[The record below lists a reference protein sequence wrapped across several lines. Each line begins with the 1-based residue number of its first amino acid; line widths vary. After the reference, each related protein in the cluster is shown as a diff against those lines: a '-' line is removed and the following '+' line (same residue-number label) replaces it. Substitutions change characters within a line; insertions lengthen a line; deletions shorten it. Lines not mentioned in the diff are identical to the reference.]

1 MNEEGHVPIAPTRR
15 QLLRLVIVAAVAATA
30 VFVLAVLPVEF
41 RVDPT
46 GFGRLV
52 GFDRLAGP
60 AEVQVPAVA
69 PDGGSPTYVA
79 DVPFR
84 SDTVEIPLK
93 RSGVLFADETEFKL
107 RLKQG
112 AVVVYSWT
120 VPEIT
125 MQDEFYSDFHGHSLP
140 EPGVENSEIKVTSF
154 RADVGTSAQGALIAP
169 YDGLWGWYLQ
179 NQSAGPVVVRL
190 KIAGYY
196 EIATQEEIAAAS
208 AARPPPKPPE

>member
-1 MNEEGHVPIAPTRR
+1 MNEEGHVPIAPSGRR
-15 QLLRLVIVAAVAATA
+15 LLGLVIVAAVAATLA
-30 VFVLAVLPVEF
+30 FVLTVLPVEF

-60 AEVQVPAVA
+60 VQVEVPAVA
-69 PDGGSPTYVA
+69 PDGGSPTYAA

-84 SDTVEIPLK
+84 SDTIEIPLK
-93 RSGVLFADETEFKL
+93 RAGTLFADETEFKM

-125 MQDEFYSDFHGHSLP
+125 AQDEFYYDFHGHSLP
-140 EPGVENSEIKVTSF
+140 QPGAESPEVKVTSF

-179 NQSAGPVVVRL
+179 NQSGGPVVVRL
-190 KIAGYY
+190 RIAGYY

-208 AARPPPKPPE
+208 AAMPPPKPPE

>member
-1 MNEEGHVPIAPTRR
+1 MNEEGHVPIAPTGR
-15 QLLRLVIVAAVAATA
+15 QLLRLVIMAAAAATA

-41 RVDPT
+41 RFDPT

-60 AEVQVPAVA
+60 AEVEVA
-69 PDGGSPTYVA
+69 PVAPGGGSPTYVA

-84 SDTVEIPLK
+84 SDTIEIPLK
-93 RSGVLFADETEFKL
+93 RAGVLFADETEFKL

-125 MQDEFYSDFHGHSLP
+125 VHDEFYSDFHGHSLP
-140 EPGVENSEIKVTSF
+140 QPGVENPEIKVTSL
-154 RADVGTSAQGALIAP
+154 RADVGPAAHGALIAP

-179 NQSAGPVVVRL
+179 NQSGGSVVVRL
-190 KIAGYY
+190 QIAGYY
-196 EIATQEEIAAAS
+196 EIATQAEIAAF
-208 AARPPPKPPE
+208 AAAMPKPKPPE